1 MIQLTIMTW
10 SCNIGHQNFITAKFI
25 KMSLKVVNCF
35 PKMIYELA
43 DDFVSIFVEQLKK
56 MP

>member
-56 MP
+56 MS